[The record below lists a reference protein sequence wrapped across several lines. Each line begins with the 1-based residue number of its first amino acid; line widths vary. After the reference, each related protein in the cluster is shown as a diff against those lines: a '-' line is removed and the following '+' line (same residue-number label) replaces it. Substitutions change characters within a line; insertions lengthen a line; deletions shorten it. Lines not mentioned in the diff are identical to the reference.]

1 MHDQMPAD
9 RGPLFEVLLFVPS
22 SFLMA
27 WFLAGFSI
35 RDLWEIAGPVVIRGW
50 PVAGVIA
57 GGLFVWIVV
66 RIVNWHDTQRAT
78 RHQSE
83 FSRPD

>member
-1 MHDQMPAD
+1 MDDQTPAD

-35 RDLWEIAGPVVIRGW
+35 GDLWNIAGPIVIRGW
-50 PVAGVIA
+50 PIAGVIA

-66 RIVNWHDTQRAT
+66 RIVN
-78 RHQSE
+78 RHGAPREPGQPSHWV
-83 FSRPD
+83 